1 MMQFLAEKIKN
12 HFLIVVNYVEL
23 IKYYVQPPRNVGFEP
38 YQYFRVINLLL
49 RTQISAPPCYSIL
62 LVFGE
67 CHQFLGN
74 LTLPELTFF
83 GQLIFGIDFFTE
95 IWKIW
100 KKKCVWNLKSN
111 TVFPSRSEEF
121 VLQSFNIKARS
132 LVKNNRDSWIC
143 WYVKQDL
150 EDCKRQLLQGRRA
163 LCTVSRHNLIRIMM
177 P

>member
-1 MMQFLAEKIKN
+1 M
-12 HFLIVVNYVEL
+12 VNYVQL
-23 IKYYVQPPRNVGFEP
+23 IKYYVQPPGNVGFEP
-38 YQYFRVINLLL
+38 YQCFRVINLLL

-62 LVFGE
+62 LVIGE
-67 CHQFLGN
+67 CHRFLGN

-83 GQLIFGIDFFTE
+83 GRLIFGRDFFYRNMKDMN
-95 IWKIW
+95 I
-100 KKKCVWNLKSN
+100 KCIWNLKSN
-111 TVFPSRSEEF
+111 TVFPSRSEECL
-121 VLQSFNIKARS
+121 LQSFNIKARS
-132 LVKNNRDSWIC
+132 LLKNNRDSWIC